1 METRQSGLE
10 RGAEETRMR
19 NHHTGASASTLR
31 APQPSQEDR
40 ALTVRLVQGGKLLGI
55 SVLDHVIIGDGT
67 ETYFSFADEGL
78 L

>member
-1 METRQSGLE
+1 
-10 RGAEETRMR
+10 
-19 NHHTGASASTLR
+19 
-31 APQPSQEDR
+31 
-40 ALTVRLVQGGKLLGI
+40 VRLVQGGKLLGI